1 MIRIY
6 QKEPSDPVIDNLSS
20 SDKSNSGSESS
31 SSDISEQDE
40 ALLEGKLSSSPDTE
54 NVVSES
60 VGCQGVTDF
69 LRDDPHQ
76 DPSALHCSLN
86 FQQMKKQLCILLGPT
101 ILARSVNLGLCMTAN
116 ASHEMTIRN
125 DFLSVD
131 DVLQV
136 GGAR

>member
-69 LRDDPHQ
+69 LRELEFF
-76 DPSALHCSLN
+76 SGG
-86 FQQMKKQLCILLGPT
+86 MKK
-101 ILARSVNLGLCMTAN
+101 VNKF
-116 ASHEMTIRN
+116 N
-125 DFLSVD
+125 DLFTNS
-131 DVLQV
+131 
-136 GGAR
+136 